1 MPGDDQP
8 TQSFRRE
15 LLFSLPS
22 SDNFQRDGAALVIK
36 DVTLLAA
43 GTWTDEAQRSACE
56 YSGDVVTRYATNWA
70 DSTLW
75 ARHAGGVPRAV
86 TDGIGTIENQRPG
99 PDSTVGDLRIHG
111 LTQQSRDTIALIEAG
126 VVDYFSAE
134 LVGPEKWNVGRKV
147 YTKEAI
153 TYLGGAVVNKGACKT
168 CTLRRNNG
176 DGEEPG
182 AMPAACETD
191 EPRAEPPT
199 SDPAETL
206 MDTTELEAKVTQL
219 EAANAE
225 MVRSLAAAQEENAAL
240 KTTVDTTAAEVRELA
255 EIKTRLLKL
264 EQTPIPKAGAPAE
277 PARELSVPSGLVIR
291 NGEIYQET

>member
-182 AMPAACETD
+182 AMPAACATD
-191 EPRAEPPT
+191 EPTE
-199 SDPAETL
+199 DPMTA
-206 MDTTELEAKVTQL
+206 ELEAKLAELETANADLVRQLGEAQETNTKIAADVGTLRDELREL
-219 EAANAE
+219 EAIKA
-225 MVRSLAAAQEENAAL
+225 RIL
-240 KTTVDTTAAEVRELA
+240 K
-255 EIKTRLLKL
+255 I
-264 EQTPIPKAGAPAE
+264 EQTPLPKAGAPAE
-277 PARELSVPSGLVIR
+277 PARELSVPSGLVITKT
-291 NGEIYQET
+291 EIYSEV